1 MKINELKGK
10 QLEALLNELF
20 GLKGA
25 KEVFAKH
32 NIEMKTKETEL
43 NGLENL
49 LKGITKLFNEN
60 KAAQEYKQAVMF
72 LDTQINTNKSMLA
85 TAEGF
90 MKTMIEGMIHSFE
103 STKLTAVMS
112 QSELFR
118 KELYCLLDN
127 IIDEEDIK
135 TVQGYMD
142 TMSLDKI
149 DDFMKQIETVK
160 TNIKNRYSGKDVVVE
175 EKTKEEVVKEN
186 KPAKK
191 VEKKKEETKVSE
203 ENQKNI
209 DDIEKQLID
218 LENKEKEV
226 AKQEETKA
234 ELDTELGDIDV
245 SDIDDIDLGD
255 SFDEE
260 EPKQEVVE
268 EVKEKEIK
276 KEEVKE
282 EKSVESN
289 DEFDVDLGDIP
300 DDFGDFDMED
310 NELNFNEEEI
320 DPFM

>member
-10 QLEALLNELF
+10 QLETLLNELF
-20 GLKGA
+20 TLKGA

-49 LKGITKLFNEN
+49 LKGITKLLNES

-90 MKTMIEGMIHSFE
+90 MKTMIEGMVHSFE
-103 STKLTAVMS
+103 STKATAVIS

-127 IIDEEDIK
+127 IIDEKDVK
-135 TVQGYMD
+135 TIQEYMD
-142 TMSLDKI
+142 TMSLDKA
-149 DDFMKQIETVK
+149 DDFMKQVETVK
-160 TNIKNRYSGKDVVVE
+160 ANIENRYSE
-175 EKTKEEVVKEN
+175 EEVVKEE

-191 VEKKKEETKVSE
+191 SEKKKEETKVSE

-209 DDIEKQLID
+209 DDIEKHLID

-226 AKQEETKA
+226 TEQKVEEVKND
-234 ELDTELGDIDV
+234 LDTDDIDV
-245 SDIDDIDLGD
+245 SDIDDVDLGD
-255 SFDEE
+255 SFDD
-260 EPKQEVVE
+260 EPKQEIVE
-268 EVKEKEIK
+268 EVKQ
-276 KEEVKE
+276 EVKE
-282 EKSVESN
+282 EKSVELN
-289 DEFDVDLGDIP
+289 DDFDTDLGDIP
-300 DDFGDFDMED
+300 DDFDDFDMED
-310 NELNFNEEEI
+310 KELDFGEEDI